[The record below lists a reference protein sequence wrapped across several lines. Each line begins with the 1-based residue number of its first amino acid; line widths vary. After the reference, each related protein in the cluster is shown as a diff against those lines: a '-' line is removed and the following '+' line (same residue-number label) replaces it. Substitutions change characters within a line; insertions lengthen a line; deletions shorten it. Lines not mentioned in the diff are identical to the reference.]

1 MAEVSPSRAVAL
13 AVVSRARRR
22 DAYAREL
29 LRAAPE
35 MARLSLKARG
45 LASRLVLGSTA
56 CRGLLDAVLDSHL
69 RRPRDLE
76 PRVRDALRVACF
88 EVMYLETSPEVS
100 VFQGVELVRTVA
112 RRASGLANAVLR
124 KVVSCDRPR
133 VRSARERVTV
143 ALAGGVPVSVADVS
157 LVAGMP
163 SWLAVRLCA
172 SLPAPQA
179 AAMALAQLEPAPAWV
194 AANTGVCDAA
204 QAYTRLRESGT
215 APVPVALPGSFLLEK
230 PAALA
235 RSGLVGSVDV
245 VVSDLGSQMVSRIGA
260 PAPGTALLEVG
271 QGRATKTILLENA
284 AAALGGP
291 AKVVAVD
298 LSESKVEL
306 ARERVSHGWEA
317 SVTSMAWDARLLDGP
332 GLPRELDRS
341 FDTVFCDVPCSG
353 TGTMRRHPEIPWALD
368 PSALDADNPD
378 GLPALQGRILEAAS
392 RRVAPGGTLVY
403 ATCSVLD
410 EEGPAVVDRFLDSPA
425 GRGFRREDCGR
436 APGVAAA
443 PVPFQGMV
451 RRWVLPSGDFASVP
465 ATDGPD
471 GHFAARLVR
480 RG

>member
-13 AVVSRARRR
+13 KVVSRARRR

-35 MARLSLKARG
+35 MARLSLKSRG

-56 CRGLLDAVLDSHL
+56 CRGTLDAVLDSHL
-69 RRPRDLE
+69 RRPHDLE
-76 PRVRDALRVACF
+76 PRVRDALRIACF
-88 EVMYLETSPEVS
+88 EVMYLETSPEVAVS
-100 VFQGVELVRTVA
+100 QGVELVRTVT
-112 RRASGLANAVLR
+112 RRAAGLANAVLR
-124 KVVSCDRPR
+124 KVVACDRPR
-133 VRSARERVTV
+133 VRAARERLVDAAKGPSPVSVDDV
-143 ALAGGVPVSVADVS
+143 ALA
-157 LVAGMP
+157 AGMP
-163 SWLAVRLCA
+163 CWLAERICA
-172 SLPAPQA
+172 SLPSSQA

-194 AANTGVCDAA
+194 AANTGVCDAS
-204 QAYTRLRESGT
+204 QAFTRLRQSGT
-215 APVPVALPGSFLLEK
+215 APVPVALPGSFVLEK
-230 PAALA
+230 PNALA

-284 AAALGGP
+284 AASMGGP
-291 AKVVAVD
+291 ANVVAVD

-317 SVTSMAWDARLLDGP
+317 QVTSLAWDARLLDGP
-332 GLPRELDRS
+332 NLPFELDRS

-353 TGTMRRHPEIPWALD
+353 SGTMRRHPEIPWTLQPAM
-368 PSALDADNPD
+368 LDADNPE

-403 ATCSVLD
+403 ATCSVLN
-410 EEGPAVVDRFLDSPA
+410 EEDSAVVDRFLDSPA
-425 GRGFRREDCGR
+425 GRCFQRTDCGR

-443 PVPFQGMV
+443 SVPFQGMV
-451 RRWVLPSGDFASVP
+451 RQWVIPSGDFASVP
-465 ATDGPD
+465 AMEGPD
-471 GHFAARLVR
+471 GHYAARLVR